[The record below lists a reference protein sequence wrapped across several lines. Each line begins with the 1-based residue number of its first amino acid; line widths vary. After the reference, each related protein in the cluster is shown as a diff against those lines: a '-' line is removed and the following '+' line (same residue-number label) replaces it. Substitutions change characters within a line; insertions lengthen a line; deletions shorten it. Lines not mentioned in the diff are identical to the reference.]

1 MLIRFSLRKVAV
13 AAALNF
19 AKLAFEGEVD
29 LSSPF
34 LLIQWAVF
42 IPLIGLGI
50 NLLFGRKLGE
60 KASGWS
66 EKGA

>member
-19 AKLAFEGEVD
+19 VSFAFEGEVD

-34 LLIQWAVF
+34 SY
-42 IPLIGLGI
+42 
-50 NLLFGRKLGE
+50 REKL
-60 KASGWS
+60 
-66 EKGA
+66 EKGSV